1 MRQSITDEY
10 GEQLLLHASPR
21 VDAYFPMEHESSDGT
36 CFTTGEEWP
45 CSTRVGWPDGRLGKK
60 KAAWPCSATGKI
72 FAADAYLF
80 LWNLHHTDDA
90 FEAEV
95 LVELKSQCQS
105 VVRRSGPVGFGVFPH
120 LRRQRGIVTGTALGL
135 QRQPDSRRD
144 AAQALW
150 ISASERSYSAA
161 CSSGATRG
169 RMIWIRVP
177 PPGSESRSSRPPRR
191 LVTML

>member
-1 MRQSITDEY
+1 
-10 GEQLLLHASPR
+10 
-21 VDAYFPMEHESSDGT
+21 MEHESFDGT

-60 KAAWPCSATGKI
+60 KRRGRVPQRARSSPQTPISFYGT
-72 FAADAYLF
+72 YTM
-80 LWNLHHTDDA
+80 TDDA

-95 LVELKSQCQS
+95 LVELKSQRQS
-105 VVRRSGPVGFGVFPH
+105 AVRRSGPVGFGVFPH

-135 QRQPDSRRD
+135 QRQSDSRRD